1 MATGG
6 PVSYTVTGVSPDT
19 QFTGAA
25 TPVTGKRVAFSTTT
39 GYEGA
44 VFVPDGVFGDIAAV
58 KQLIEGEVKKVAAA
72 QVIAGTVTGS

>member
-6 PVSYTVTGVSPDT
+6 PISYMVTGVTPDT

-25 TPVTGKRVAFSTTT
+25 TPVAGKRVAFSTTT

-44 VFVPDGVFGDIAAV
+44 VFVPDGVFGDLTAV
-58 KQLIEGEVKKVAAA
+58 QSMIEGEVKKVAAA
-72 QVIAGTVTGS
+72 QGIAGTVTSP